1 MYSVSLS
8 VLLSTLLCL
17 QQARGEVAVGK
28 VLTKGQHASHRL
40 NAVGSVIRGGN
51 AVLNN
56 YPHASVAVDSSG
68 EIISA
73 IHCSLALKP
82 GG

>member
-8 VLLSTLLCL
+8 VLLSTLLSL
-17 QQARGEVAVGK
+17 QLARGEVSVGK
-28 VLTKGQHASHRL
+28 VQTDDQHAGHSL
-40 NAVGSVIRGGN
+40 DAVGSFTRRAN

-56 YPHASVAVDSSG
+56 YPDASVAVDSSG

-73 IHCSLALKP
+73 THCSLALTP